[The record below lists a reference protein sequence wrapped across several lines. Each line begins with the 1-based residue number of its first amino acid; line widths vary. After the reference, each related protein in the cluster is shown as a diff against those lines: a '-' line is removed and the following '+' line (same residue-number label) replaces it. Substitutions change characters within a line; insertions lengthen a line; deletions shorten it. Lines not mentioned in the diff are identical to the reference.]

1 MQGQNGILLLGAGI
15 LKEQFALLK
24 LKFDRFSRAMI
35 QGSSVE
41 RDNEVS
47 LAA

>member
-1 MQGQNGILLLGAGI
+1 MHGQKVTMQQGAGI
-15 LKEQFALLK
+15 LKGQFALLK